1 MQNIQGAVASM
12 LLNIVKVIGVIIGVI
27 LLIAITVTTV
37 LFYLGQW

>member
-1 MQNIQGAVASM
+1 M
-12 LLNIVKVIGVIIGVI
+12 LLNIVKVIGMIVGAI

>member
-1 MQNIQGAVASM
+1 MLSMILTFLKTLGIIVGA
-12 LLNIVKVIGVIIGVI
+12 I